1 VPDSP
6 PPDDP
11 QRKMQRLRVGVTG
24 LAFVIVLLVVFFAVM
39 AGVQRNAVGEN
50 SQTVQNVM
58 GNATDPMAQLGVAPD
73 GATNSS
79 AKK

>member
-1 VPDSP
+1 MASK
-6 PPDDP
+6 PPDEP
-11 QRKMQRLRVGVTG
+11 QRKMQRLRVGITG

-50 SQTVQNVM
+50 QATVQNAM

-73 GATNSS
+73 GATNSA

>member
-1 VPDSP
+1 MAST

-50 SQTVQNVM
+50 ASTVQNAM

-73 GATNSS
+73 GAANSS
-79 AKK
+79 AKKP

>member
-1 VPDSP
+1 VPDVP
-6 PPDDP
+6 TPDEP

-24 LAFVIVLLVVFFAVM
+24 LAFVVVLIAVFFAVITS
-39 AGVQRNAVGEN
+39 VRRNAEGDNSPAVEN
-50 SQTVQNVM
+50 AM

-73 GATNSS
+73 GAVNSN